1 MNTSSNGYTLPKNL
15 KPAQDRAAGAIM
27 GVLVGDAMAVG
38 PHWYYDLDEMRQA
51 YGGRITD
58 YVPVLPNRYH
68 VGVELGDVSQ
78 SGQFNQLLI
87 ESIVACGGYVEKD
100 YTRRLDALLDTLD
113 GTESGGRFT
122 EQAVRDIWHS
132 RKKQGKAWRSEGF
145 ASFGDTSEAAQRA
158 EIPGA
163 N

>member
-1 MNTSSNGYTLPKNL
+1 MNTSSNEYTLPKNL
-15 KPAQDRAAGAIM
+15 KPGQDRAAGAIM
-27 GVLVGDAMAVG
+27 GVLIGDAMAVG
-38 PHWYYDLDEMRQA
+38 PHWYYDLDEMQQA

-68 VGVELGDVSQ
+68 VGVALGDVSQ

-87 ESIVACGGYVEKD
+87 ESVVACGGYVEKD
-100 YTRRLDALLDTLD
+100 YTRRLDGLLDTLD

-132 RKKQGKAWRSEGF
+132 RKEQGKAWRSEGF
-145 ASFGDTSEAAQRA
+145 AS
-158 EIPGA
+158 
-163 N
+163 

>member
-1 MNTSSNGYTLPKNL
+1 MNSSDNSVKLPNHL
-15 KPAQDRAAGAIM
+15 TPAQDRAAGAVM
-27 GVLVGDAMAVG
+27 GVLIGDALAVG

-78 SGQFNQLLI
+78 SGQFNQLLM
-87 ESIVACGGYVEKD
+87 ESIVSRNGYEESD
-100 YTRRLDALLDTLD
+100 YTRRLDGLLDTLD

-132 RKKQGKAWRSEGF
+132 RKEKGK
-145 ASFGDTSEAAQRA
+145 T
-158 EIPGA
+158 
-163 N
+163 

>member
-1 MNTSSNGYTLPKNL
+1 MNSTDKGIKLPDHL
-15 KPAQDRAAGAIM
+15 PPALDRAAGAVM
-27 GVLVGDAMAVG
+27 GVLIGDAMAVG

-51 YGGRITD
+51 YGGRVTD

-87 ESIVACGGYVEKD
+87 ESVVACGRYVESD

-132 RKKQGKAWRSEGF
+132 RKKQGKA
-145 ASFGDTSEAAQRA
+145 
-158 EIPGA
+158 
-163 N
+163 